1 VYFLT
6 SDLRSEDFL
15 TLAAGAKKVFSVETA
30 ALHTLDDGGD
40 FDVFAQGA
48 LPFANANSTEL
59 TGSLDYE
66 SNKLK
71 MKINGTEAATVTKA
85 IAKRSTVDTNCNRHQ
100 RKAIRTALSNCQRL
114 ASSAATAA
122 AAGTKLSTYFNST
135 TPSTRHAVYAR
146 LHSIASE
153 CGNLGSVAS
162 INCDVSSE

>member
-6 SDLRSEDFL
+6 SDFRSEDFL
-15 TLAAGAKKVFSVETA
+15 TLAAGAKKAFSVETA

-100 RKAIRTALSNCQRL
+100 RRLSAPLCRTASDSPVPLQRL
-114 ASSAATAA
+114 LPLARSSPRTSIRPHQAP
-122 AAGTKLSTYFNST
+122 GTPFMRAC
-135 TPSTRHAVYAR
+135 TPSPPSAV
-146 LHSIASE
+146 I
-153 CGNLGSVAS
+153 
-162 INCDVSSE
+162 